1 MPNSIAFFALFAW
14 PLVMLFL
21 FRSLPLG
28 RALIWSFLGAYL
40 LLPPFPAAIDLPLM
54 PALNKDTLP
63 NVVALFLVAFMA
75 GKKVTFLPQTPLG
88 KVLMLTFVFSP
99 ILTVITNPEPILF
112 ATTGLRGLYA
122 MDMVALIIN
131 QAMVLISF
139 NLARILLR
147 TKEDLRDILF
157 AFVIAGVIYAFP
169 MLLEIRLSPQ
179 LNLWIYGYFQHMFEQ
194 MVRGDGFRS
203 IVFLSHGIWAA
214 MLAMVTFSSAII
226 LARQSE
232 SKNKAWYLAAG
243 VFMFGVLILS
253 KTLGPFLYA
262 IVMLLFV
269 GLAAWRMQLRV
280 AVLLAALTIAYPV
293 AKSLDLVPEKQVVA
307 LASQASDDRA
317 GSLQFRLD
325 NERILLDRA
334 NEKPLFGWGTWG
346 RNHIHNPITGEIL
359 SVSDGRWVVTI
370 GVFGWVGLLAEF
382 GLLSLPIFLLWREVG
397 ARERPNLGKR
407 TTSSLP
413 SLRRYPEP
421 QATQYQPSPL
431 AGAIALL
438 LALNM
443 VDLLPNATLSP
454 LTWLLTGALLGY
466 AESIRARRLAGDQ
479 SAEVPQ
485 ASNLPPDQPK
495 RARTIL

>member
-1 MPNSIAFFALFAW
+1 MPNSIAFFALLAW

-21 FRSLPLG
+21 FRRLPLG
-28 RALIWSFLGAYL
+28 RAVIWSFLGAYL

-54 PALNKDTLP
+54 PPLNKDTLP
-63 NVVALFLVAFMA
+63 NVVALFLVVFMA
-75 GKKVTFLPQTPLG
+75 GQKVTLLPQTPMG
-88 KVLMLTFVFSP
+88 KILMLVFVFSP

-112 ATTGLRGLYA
+112 ATSGLRGLYA
-122 MDMVALIIN
+122 MDMLALIIN

-147 TKEDLRDILF
+147 TKEDLRDILI
-157 AFVIAGVIYAFP
+157 AFVISGVIYAFP

-226 LARQSE
+226 LMRQSD
-232 SKNKAWYLAAG
+232 SKNRPWFLVAG
-243 VFMFGVLILS
+243 VFMFGVLVLS

-269 GLAAWRMQLRV
+269 GLSAWRMQLRV
-280 AVLLAALTIAYPV
+280 AVVLAALTIAYPV
-293 AKSLDLVPEKQVVA
+293 VKSLDLVPEKQVVA
-307 LASQASDDRA
+307 LAGQASDDRA
-317 GSLQFRLD
+317 GSLKFRLD

-334 NEKPLFGWGTWG
+334 NEKPVFGWGTWG
-346 RNHIHNPITGEIL
+346 RNHVHNPITGEIL

-382 GLLSLPIFLLWREVG
+382 GLLSLPIFLLWREVI
-397 ARERPNLGKR
+397 ALERKKR
-407 TTSSLP
+407 PGSATSSLA
-413 SLRRYPEP
+413 SIRRYPEP
-421 QATQYQPSPL
+421 QKAPYHPSPL

-466 AESIRARRLAGDQ
+466 AESVRARRLV
-479 SAEVPQ
+479 AEGSINEPTTSGPVSSGQ
-485 ASNLPPDQPK
+485 K